1 MTEQMIERINKE
13 IKEAKA
19 VYDSIQN
26 ELYVI
31 QVQKMSAYYR
41 TIDGMIEMLTIVT
54 GKEYTYDENGVKEK

>member
-26 ELYVI
+26 EPYVI